1 MNEKTLNKF
10 LVGATV
16 EQVMLYPLDAMLHI
30 RFDNGALLTVNYT
43 DPGVMEVDILGPPRP
58 EAFELEVE

>member
-16 EQVMLYPLDAMLHI
+16 EQVMLYPSAALHI
-30 RFDNGALLTVNYT
+30 RIDNGALLTVNCSL
-43 DPGVMEVDILGPPRP
+43 PVMMEVDILGPSQP
-58 EAFELEVE
+58 EVIEMEAK